1 MNNTIVEYKIKNNN
15 SSLGVEILD
24 FEYDHIFDDARV
36 SDLRNLWLNYSI
48 IIFKDLKLSHQQLEN
63 FSLAFGN
70 FGNDPYIDSIDGH
83 DNIIEVRREADEKA
97 PPFGASWHSD
107 WSFQECPPSATLL
120 HSKII
125 PPTGGD
131 TFFINT
137 HEAYADLSNDINSL
151 EDLNNKAFESIENST
166 RPVFDNLDKPSNLD
180 GIINISDPIITTSEN
195 SSTKA
200 LFYTGEKL
208 YGDSVTER
216 HSESISLLGSKKF
229 IEISQNIVDKF
240 NLTSGKCSMV
250 QDDMEVTLSYKI
262 NDNLPDDLIY
272 IPINRRD
279 LNKFNF
285 SKEITFLPSRVEEAL
300 NVN

>member
-36 SDLRNLWLNYSI
+36 SYLRNLWLNYSI

-125 PPTGGD
+125 PPIGGD

-137 HEAYADLSNDINSL
+137 HKAYADLPNDIKQKIKNLMVSHSAIRPYADDGFYALEKDKDRSMKIIPSPKAKEFFLHPLVRTHPETRKKSL
-151 EDLNNKAFESIENST
+151 FINQVYSIAIEGFNEKESNELLTTLFLHMDQQKYIYKHRWESNMLIMWDNRCVNHCAQGGYQGYKRLLHRT
-166 RPVFDNLDKPSNLD
+166 TLAGDRPF
-180 GIINISDPIITTSEN
+180 
-195 SSTKA
+195 
-200 LFYTGEKL
+200 
-208 YGDSVTER
+208 
-216 HSESISLLGSKKF
+216 
-229 IEISQNIVDKF
+229 
-240 NLTSGKCSMV
+240 
-250 QDDMEVTLSYKI
+250 
-262 NDNLPDDLIY
+262 
-272 IPINRRD
+272 
-279 LNKFNF
+279 
-285 SKEITFLPSRVEEAL
+285 
-300 NVN
+300 